1 MGLFSTLAAAT
12 NSEEGSSSTPT
23 SSATIATVVQL
34 YANQQIILMEDTPGV
49 TGYSSLTYQA
59 VQVGASGDTEVKNKH
74 ANPDLGVWNC
84 KVLVDGSKENS
95 DPLVDSLLSKLAAPS
110 ELAPPSSVYCVTVD
124 LSDETTVEPTL
135 SALQA
140 ALVRHLIEHPPKG
153 ESTKTMT
160 TNLYDLQT
168 VQFGLAADETP
179 AERSVEESFKEV
191 KVGLMICAVVS
202 SKDSKS
208 IDESSEAAYKKKQ
221 ARALVVYH
229 LRKFATAIHAS
240 LCFVERPSESSEE
253 NKEKAPIETA
263 PSNEDVQLSV
273 NYDKLS
279 QLWRDMATG
288 IPVWEETPAGTQATA
303 LYGPSRQ
310 QEDLI
315 DTILLRNANYPG
327 HWDASKDSLWVAL
340 PAADSSTTTTDTG
353 TTLSGDDGWLTQL
366 RDSIASALPQTTEVA
381 KEATP
386 KKAVTPA
393 KKEAEVSDFFASL
406 LKNP

>member
-34 YANQQIILMEDTPGV
+34 YANQQIILMEETPSV

-59 VQVGASGDTEVKNKH
+59 VQVGASGDAEVKNKH

-124 LSDETTVEPTL
+124 LSDETTVETTL

-153 ESTKTMT
+153 ESNTKTMT

-229 LRKFATAIHAS
+229 LRKFATAMNAA
-240 LCFVERPSESSEE
+240 LCFVERPSETEETKDETPSES
-253 NKEKAPIETA
+253 A
-263 PSNEDVQLSV
+263 PSNEDVQLAV
-273 NYDKLS
+273 DYDKLS

-288 IPVWEETPAGTQATA
+288 IPIWEETPAGTEATA
-303 LYGPSRQ
+303 LYGPGRQ

-340 PAADSSTTTTDTG
+340 PAAESSTTTDAG
-353 TTLSGDDGWLTQL
+353 TTAAGDDGWLTQL

-381 KEATP
+381 KEPTP
-386 KKAVTPA
+386 KKAATPA